1 MAGEKHCKGRL
12 KFTMP
17 QRTNDYQKLVEL
29 IHRLFAPQNAIVTA
43 SAMVMSASGQ
53 EREID
58 VLVEYETEL
67 YPVRIAVEAK
77 DLSRAIET
85 TTLEQYIGKYNSQGG
100 VTVDKVIIV
109 AKSFAQTV
117 SDRAR
122 SLGFELHT
130 LKSLASSKP
139 GEFSKPRQGEL
150 GEWWVGK
157 QPNGKRVS
165 LTIFGNTG
173 QQLNDT
179 YLAGKMMLRRTHV
192 SLGSPISWA
201 SITVNS
207 YLGEQL
213 NQLYKDHA
221 GESIHFITEI
231 GFANHTVEVA
241 GFRAVRL
248 TKMILDFGENMR
260 FPDMQT
266 TFSEL
271 TTGPG
276 KTRTIVHETGQGKNA
291 TLHFVY
297 EDAEGSPSKV
307 HLHAEATQK
316 MREPLE
322 IKRVVLTIDSEA
334 MSASALAHIIEEA
347 SNSW

>member
-1 MAGEKHCKGRL
+1 
-12 KFTMP
+12 MP

-100 VTVDKVIIV
+100 VSADKVIIV

-117 SDRAR
+117 SDRAQ

-130 LKSLASSKP
+130 LRSLASSEL
-139 GEFSKPRQGEL
+139 GEFSKPRQGAS

-165 LTIFGNTG
+165 LALFDSNG
-173 QQLNDT
+173 QQLNDA
-179 YLAGKMMLRRTHV
+179 YLTGKMMLRKIHI
-192 SLGSPISWA
+192 SLGSPIAWA
-201 SITVNS
+201 SSIVNG

-221 GESIHFITEI
+221 GETIHFIAEI
-231 GFANHTVEVA
+231 DFANHSVEVT

-248 TKMILDFGENMR
+248 RKIVLDFGENMR

-271 TTGPG
+271 TTGSG
-276 KTRTIVHETGQGKNA
+276 KTKTIVHETGRGKHA
-291 TLHFVY
+291 ALHLVY
-297 EDAEGSPSKV
+297 EDTAGSPSKV
-307 HLHAEATQK
+307 HLHAEPVKKTRDA
-316 MREPLE
+316 LE
-322 IKRVVLTIDSEA
+322 IKKVVLRIDSDA
-334 MSASALAHIIEEA
+334 ISALTLGDLIKGA

>member
-1 MAGEKHCKGRL
+1 
-12 KFTMP
+12 MP

-29 IHRLFAPQNAIVTA
+29 IHSLFAPQNAKVTA

-53 EREID
+53 EREVD

-109 AKSFAQTV
+109 AKSFARTA

-130 LKSLASSKP
+130 LKSLASSEP
-139 GEFSKPRQGEL
+139 GEFSKPRQDNP
-150 GEWWVGK
+150 GEWWVSK
-157 QPNGKRVS
+157 QPNGKKVS
-165 LTIFGNTG
+165 LTLFDSSG
-173 QQLNDT
+173 QQLNDA
-179 YLAGKMMLRRTHV
+179 YLTGRMTLRKMHL

-201 SITVNS
+201 SIVVNS

-221 GESIHFITEI
+221 GESIHFIAEI
-231 GFANHTVEVA
+231 GFANHTIEVA
-241 GFRAVRL
+241 GFRAVGLR
-248 TKMILDFGENMR
+248 KIVLDFGENMR

-271 TTGPG
+271 TTGLG
-276 KTRTIVHETGQGKNA
+276 KAKTIVHETGQGKNA
-291 TLHFVY
+291 TLHLVY
-297 EDAEGSPSKV
+297 EDAKGSPSKV
-307 HLHAEATQK
+307 HLHAEATEK
-316 MREPLE
+316 VREPLE
-322 IKRVVLTIDSEA
+322 VKKVVLTIDSDA
-334 MSASALAHIIEEA
+334 MSASTLGNLIKEA
-347 SNSW
+347 SDSW

>member
-1 MAGEKHCKGRL
+1 
-12 KFTMP
+12 MP

-58 VLVEYETEL
+58 VLVHYETEL

-100 VTVDKVIIV
+100 ITVDKVIIV
-109 AKSFAQTV
+109 AKSFARTA

-130 LKSLASSKP
+130 LKSLASSGP
-139 GEFSKPRQGEL
+139 GDFSKPRQGEL
-150 GEWWVGK
+150 GEWWAGK
-157 QPNGKRVS
+157 QLGKKVS
-165 LTIFGNTG
+165 VALFDSSG
-173 QQLNDT
+173 QQLNDA
-179 YLAGKMMLRRTHV
+179 YLTGRMTLRKMHL

-201 SITVNS
+201 SIVVNS
-207 YLGEQL
+207 YLGEPL
-213 NQLYKDHA
+213 NELYKDHA
-221 GESIHFITEI
+221 GESIRFVAEI
-231 GFANHTVEVA
+231 GFENHTVEVA

-248 TKMILDFGENMR
+248 RKIVLDFGENMR

-271 TTGPG
+271 TTGLG
-276 KTRTIVHETGQGKNA
+276 KAKTIVHETGQGKNA
-291 TLHFVY
+291 TLHLVY
-297 EDAEGSPSKV
+297 EDSAGSPSKI
-307 HLHAEATQK
+307 HLYAEPTK
-316 MREPLE
+316 ETREPLE
-322 IKRVVLTIDSEA
+322 VKKVVLSIDSDA
-334 MSASALAHIIEEA
+334 MSASTLGNLIKEA
-347 SNSW
+347 SDSW